1 MKELEALLF
10 DGVIKQRK
18 VRYINGQDY
27 PYTRKLDD
35 KTLGREQELTIHLV
49 TPLSDNHDNLTVQR
63 MQSMGRDELRV
74 ILPADVRFMQDLTLH
89 QRTEKYIR
97 QNSNTQ
103 QEAVKR
109 ILDAKGFQ
117 NTERLAELRER
128 AKILLGHAQM
138 IINAG
143 DLEVG
148 GEDGQARILK
158 GFHQLIEITYPN
170 LRMLRD
176 VPFGEADIG
185 KYLRQG
191 QDGLLGNDATRLTE
205 AELELLAFIQ
215 GNTRGGV
222 RTTVKSLLERFE
234 RKNYGWYYAAI
245 LCNLA
250 LLRARGKIE
259 IRQDSNPLEGDPLER
274 ALRNTAAHASLILEP
289 QIEFTAAQVRA
300 LKDFFADFFNRPASA
315 NEARALARETR
326 DALKDL
332 EVELVA
338 LHGKQGQYPFLA
350 ALDGVLATLKEL
362 AARNSAWFLTDLAR
376 AEDAL
381 LDTKEQLID
390 PLRRFMTSPQQVIFD
405 QARQLV
411 AEEEDNFPYVG
422 TTDVQAIRDLLQ
434 DPKPWRGNR
443 LQQAKPQVEALRQAI
458 ANRLASEQASALSRL
473 AEWEKRLM
481 GAEDYP
487 ALGAEQQ
494 AGLTAPF
501 AQMRQ
506 ALQGHKRIALIRDQ
520 LRAFEEQQYPSLLM
534 ELERLAHPIPP
545 SDYPSPR
552 PRPEEG
558 RVAEPKL
565 IPARDIKVAYPRP
578 WLATPTELDDYLDKL
593 RAAWLKE
600 IQAGNRVG
608 I

>member
-1 MKELEALLF
+1 
-10 DGVIKQRK
+10 
-18 VRYINGQDY
+18 
-27 PYTRKLDD
+27 
-35 KTLGREQELTIHLV
+35 
-49 TPLSDNHDNLTVQR
+49 
-63 MQSMGRDELRV
+63 
-74 ILPADVRFMQDLTLH
+74 
-89 QRTEKYIR
+89 
-97 QNSNTQ
+97 
-103 QEAVKR
+103 
-109 ILDAKGFQ
+109 
-117 NTERLAELRER
+117 
-128 AKILLGHAQM
+128 
-138 IINAG
+138 
-143 DLEVG
+143 
-148 GEDGQARILK
+148 
-158 GFHQLIEITYPN
+158 
-170 LRMLRD
+170 
-176 VPFGEADIG
+176 
-185 KYLRQG
+185 
-191 QDGLLGNDATRLTE
+191 
-205 AELELLAFIQ
+205 
-215 GNTRGGV
+215 
-222 RTTVKSLLERFE
+222 
-234 RKNYGWYYAAI
+234 
-245 LCNLA
+245 
-250 LLRARGKIE
+250 
-259 IRQDSNPLEGDPLER
+259 
-274 ALRNTAAHASLILEP
+274 
-289 QIEFTAAQVRA
+289 
-300 LKDFFADFFNRPASA
+300 
-315 NEARALARETR
+315 
-326 DALKDL
+326 
-332 EVELVA
+332 
-338 LHGKQGQYPFLA
+338 
-350 ALDGVLATLKEL
+350 
-362 AARNSAWFLTDLAR
+362 
-376 AEDAL
+376 
-381 LDTKEQLID
+381 
-390 PLRRFMTSPQQVIFD
+390 MTSPQQAIFD

-411 AEEEDNFPYVG
+411 AEQEDNFPYVG